1 LVENNERRRPF
12 AYLEERFG
20 IPERLFKG
28 YLLFKRGKAWLLVK
42 DTPQIIPASTLKVL
56 RVGLRAFNEVG
67 AYIKPSTRMI
77 QLFGHEAVRARL
89 EIDETQ
95 LKSLWAGESLAFDL
109 NLEQGYVI
117 LCLGKDTILG
127 LGFYSDGRVRSQM
140 PRAELGK
147 AMAV

>member
-1 LVENNERRRPF
+1 LAENTERQRPF

-20 IPERLFKG
+20 IPEGLFRE

-42 DTPQIIPASTLKVL
+42 DNPHIIDASSLKVL
-56 RVGLRAFNEVG
+56 RVGLRAFYEVG
-67 AYIKPSTRMI
+67 AFIKPSTRMI
-77 QLFGHEAVRARL
+77 QLFGHEATRARL

-95 LKSLWAGESLAFDL
+95 LRRLWAGESLGLDL
-109 NLEQGYVI
+109 NLEKGYVI
-117 LCLGKDTILG
+117 LCLERDTMLG

-147 AMAV
+147 AMSG